1 MGLLAFILRLVG
13 CFLNVPR
20 RLLISYLIRRGTKL
34 PGGSVFQLL
43 DGTVV
48 KIGSLGYLQREF
60 EATQYARKHTKLPI
74 PRVYDLF
81 TSKDNQVAYLIM
93 EYVPGEML
101 LRKWRFLS
109 ASQKHSIMVQ
119 VKDIITEMRSI
130 RPQRSQRW
138 IGSFTGGPFLD
149 FLIGGND
156 PYGSF
161 DNETEFNNFH
171 ISQFTSQAY
180 CEVHSVRERLASI
193 HREMPNDHDIV
204 FTHGDINLRNILVD
218 FNRDR
223 PDDDVHIVALVDW
236 EQAGWRPAYWEK
248 AKLVFGAEPGSDWS
262 AAVKTWIV
270 EGYENE
276 IARGIELRLIHGGT
290 M

>member
-1 MGLLAFILRLVG
+1 MIPAARLQNELTLLSSRRIMVNKTRRG
-13 CFLNVPR
+13 FLNLYR
-20 RLLISYLIRRGTKL
+20 
-34 PGGSVFQLL
+34 GSVFQLL

-48 KIGSLGYLQREF
+48 KIGGLGYLQREF
-60 EATQYARKHTKLPI
+60 EATQYARKHTMLPI

-130 RPQRSQRW
+130 RPPQSQRW

-156 PYGSF
+156 PYGPF
-161 DNETEFNNFH
+161 DNEIAFNNFR
-171 ISQFTSQAY
+171 ISRFTSMPY
-180 CEVHSVRERLASI
+180 CEFPSVRERFASI
-193 HREMPNDHDIV
+193 RREMPNDHDIV

-218 FNRDR
+218 FKR
-223 PDDDVHIVALVDW
+223 DDVRIVALVDW

-248 AKLVFGAEPGSDWS
+248 AKLVFGAQPPDWYT
-262 AAVKTWIV
+262 AAETWII

-276 IARGIELRLIHGGT
+276 IDREIELQLIHGGT